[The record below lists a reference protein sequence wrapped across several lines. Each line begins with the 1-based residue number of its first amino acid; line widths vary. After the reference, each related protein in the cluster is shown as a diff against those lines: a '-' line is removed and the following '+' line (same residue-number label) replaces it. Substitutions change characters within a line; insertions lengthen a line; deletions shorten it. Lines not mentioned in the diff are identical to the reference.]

1 MARRWKTAYIK
12 HYREYK
18 VHLAVKDYDFAEKWG
33 QCIAKALGRRK
44 LYRPKWEKRNR
55 RWITRVRS
63 KLLYDFLK
71 KAKNDPWILMPYLES
86 HPADACRGFFDAE
99 GGVNT
104 NSYELVA
111 YNTDLRIIQLF
122 MELLKRIGIQCS
134 IREVPYKSD
143 IICSPTNN
151 KIYHRNKH
159 SCFRLAIHGKKNIL
173 RFAEEVGFIIAR
185 KRAELARMLEKY
197 QTTKIRSN
205 CLEKCA
211 KALIAANL
219 VRLGLV
225 KTQTEAAKLLL
236 VKQSTISNHLHGK
249 KKVSKLLKY
258 PEFEQLS
265 REYIISRSDDV
276 IIRAW
281 RILQAITEN
290 IR

>member
-111 YNTDLRIIQLF
+111 YNTDLRIIQ
-122 MELLKRIGIQCS
+122 
-134 IREVPYKSD
+134 
-143 IICSPTNN
+143 
-151 KIYHRNKH
+151 
-159 SCFRLAIHGKKNIL
+159 
-173 RFAEEVGFIIAR
+173 
-185 KRAELARMLEKY
+185 
-197 QTTKIRSN
+197 
-205 CLEKCA
+205 
-211 KALIAANL
+211 
-219 VRLGLV
+219 
-225 KTQTEAAKLLL
+225 
-236 VKQSTISNHLHGK
+236 
-249 KKVSKLLKY
+249 
-258 PEFEQLS
+258 
-265 REYIISRSDDV
+265 
-276 IIRAW
+276 
-281 RILQAITEN
+281 
-290 IR
+290 